1 MSQDE
6 VGSQTPAPR
15 TNAHQPADMLR
26 ARTYQPAPHVEVI
39 EVGGVLDLNSAPQ
52 FADIVRDQMATPCRT
67 LVLDLSG
74 LTFLSTHGVVSLLEA
89 GHRALMGEVQLVLV
103 SGNRIVDRLLE
114 MLDVADRFTY
124 ADSVS
129 DAVAARRE
137 LPRLAA
143 PT

>member
-74 LTFLSTHGVVSLLEA
+74 LTFLRE
-89 GHRALMGEVQLVLV
+89 GHDTGGTAV
-103 SGNRIVDRLLE
+103 
-114 MLDVADRFTY
+114 
-124 ADSVS
+124 SVS
-129 DAVAARRE
+129 TVGGGAAEPALAVSE
-137 LPRLAA
+137 LAFGSSTGGSFA
-143 PT
+143 